1 MRTTLTIED
10 DLAMKLKA
18 EVRRTGKPFKTV
30 VNEYLRSGLLQRQV
44 RKPQERFRVSARSL
58 GALRP
63 GISLQNVGEL
73 LELIESPQHR

>member
-1 MRTTLTIED
+1 MRTTLTIDD

-18 EVRRTGKPFKTV
+18 EVRRTGKPFKIV
-30 VNEYLRSGLLQRQV
+30 VNEYLRSGLFRRQV
-44 RKPQERFRVSARSL
+44 RKPQERFRVITRSL

>member
-1 MRTTLTIED
+1 MRTTLTIDD

-18 EVRRTGKPFKTV
+18 EVRRTGKPFKIV
-30 VNEYLRSGLLQRQV
+30 VNEYLRSGLLRRQA
-44 RKPQERFRVSARSL
+44 RKPQERFRVITRSL